1 MIKKNILL
9 MNAISLL
16 QGMVFYAPIAT
27 LYREA
32 QGVSIFQ
39 ITIIESISLAL
50 CLLLELPWGILADRI
65 GYRKTFL
72 FCCCLYL
79 VSKLVFW
86 QASGFAGFLLERV
99 LLSIVMAGISGVD
112 ISILYL
118 SCPPDKSQRIFGIFN
133 SLQTAGMLLASL
145 TYSLF
150 IGEQYRLAGLLTVF
164 SYGLAALLSLGIT
177 EVHPVEQPTF
187 SVQGF
192 VLLLRGTLRNRSL
205 LLMLIGIA
213 LLNETHQ
220 TVTVFLSQLQYVR
233 CGLSSSGMGL
243 IHILLT
249 LVGMGSI
256 FSARLTERI
265 GEMRFGLLQYI
276 IAGTSC
282 LLLALTQSAWLS
294 ILLILLLRISFSLFQ
309 PLQEEWQN
317 RLVQTEDRATALSI
331 NALLMDSVGVATNV
345 AFGRLA
351 DSSLPSALYAGAG
364 LCGFGM
370 FLLFWA
376 RRKLQKPVSPTIA

>member
-50 CLLLELPWGILADRI
+50 CLLLELPWGIVADRI

-72 FCCCLYL
+72 FCCCLYFIT
-79 VSKLVFW
+79 KLVFW
-86 QASGFAGFLLERV
+86 QASGFAGFLLERI
-99 LLSIVMAGISGVD
+99 LLSVVMAGISGVD

-118 SCPPDKSQRIFGIFN
+118 SCPPDKSQRIFGVYN
-133 SLQTAGMLLASL
+133 SLQTTGMLLASL

-150 IGEQYRLAGLLTVF
+150 IGEEYRLAGLLTAIG
-164 SYGLAALLSLGIT
+164 YGFAMLLSLGIT
-177 EVHPVEQPTF
+177 EVHPVEQRTF
-187 SVQGF
+187 SAQGF
-192 VLLLRGTLRNRSL
+192 LSLLRGTLRNRAL

-233 CGLSSSGMGL
+233 CGLTPSGMGL

-249 LVGMGSI
+249 LVGISSI
-256 FSARLTERI
+256 FSARLTEHI

-282 LLLALTQSAWLS
+282 LFLALTESAWLS
-294 ILLILLLRISFSLFQ
+294 ILLILLLRLSFSLFQ
-309 PLQEEWQN
+309 PLQSEWQN
-317 RLVQTEDRATALSI
+317 RLVQTDDRATALSI
-331 NALLMDSVGVATNV
+331 NALIMDSVGVATNV

-351 DSSLPSALYAGAG
+351 DASLPSALYAGAG

-370 FLLFWA
+370 LLLYWA
-376 RRKLQKPVSPTIA
+376 RKKLQKNAPTVMA